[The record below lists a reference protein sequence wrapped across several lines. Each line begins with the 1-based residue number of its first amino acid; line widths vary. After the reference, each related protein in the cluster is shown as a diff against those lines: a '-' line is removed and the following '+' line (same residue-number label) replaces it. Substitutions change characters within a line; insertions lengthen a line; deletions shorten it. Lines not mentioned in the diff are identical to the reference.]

1 MGNHIENLVQ
11 IVHETVD
18 HRFAGDIILRQ
29 DANAQTAA
37 STDKPLLLR
46 IATRGLVTDQ

>member
-1 MGNHIENLVQ
+1 MGNHIESLVEIDHK
-11 IVHETVD
+11 IVLH
-18 HRFAGDIILRQ
+18 HFAGAIILRT
-29 DANAQTAA
+29 DAKEQTAA